1 MRNHTSQARLSR
13 REMLGRAGQAAA
25 GSALAAPLFSSAI
38 LSCATA
44 ADTPALNGEAG
55 VDRVVVLPGRTWLRG
70 WAGYGEP
77 PQHSRPRRPSESPAP
92 APTGPEFAV
101 QWSKESGPAGVR
113 FGDPKS
119 LVTTA
124 TFAMPGAY
132 VLRLTADNG
141 QTKATSTLNVSVET
155 PPPAKQ
161 LDAVYTKPFQHRQP
175 ALERARQGA
184 DRQLDSALHRP
195 DQPHR
200 PHHRARRHRQ
210 LRRSR
215 QSAPRRTARRSQ
227 RLRLLQRLGA
237 PDRRGDEH
245 RADDRSAG
253 RPRRSS
259 GPTRKCGRR
268 WTTGFPKS
276 SRAQEPDGYLQTAF
290 TLPRIDGARQHH
302 ARPVPALGAPRRPR
316 RLHRRLLPG
325 IGHQSLHDDRQ
336 QGRPPLQ
343 RGEEAGRLLGTAI
356 SARRPRRPGTTAIR
370 KWSRRWCASA
380 AS

>member
-1 MRNHTSQARLSR
+1 
-13 REMLGRAGQAAA
+13 MLGRAGQAAA

-44 ADTPALNGEAG
+44 ADSPALNGEAG

-124 TFAMPGAY
+124 IFAMPGAY

-141 QTKATSTLNVSVET
+141 QAKATSTLNVSVET

-161 LDAVYTKPFQHRQP
+161 LDAVYTKPFRIDSPLWNARAHALIVDWIPHCIDQINRTDLTIGPGGIDNFVEAGKALRGEPHGAHKGYVFSNAWVHQTVEAMSIALMIDPQGDAEIIGAHRKM
-175 ALERARQGA
+175 RAT
-184 DRQLDSALHRP
+184 LDDWIP
-195 DQPHR
+195 KI
-200 PHHRARRHRQ
+200 
-210 LRRSR
+210 
-215 QSAPRRTARRSQ
+215 
-227 RLRLLQRLGA
+227 LG
-237 PDRRGDEH
+237 
-245 RADDRSAG
+245 
-253 RPRRSS
+253 
-259 GPTRKCGRR
+259 
-268 WTTGFPKS
+268 
-276 SRAQEPDGYLQTAF
+276 AQEPDGYLQTAF

-302 ARPVPALGAPRRPR
+302 ARPVPALGAPRRTTKATPR
-316 RLHRRLLPG
+316 ATFWN
-325 IGHQSLHDDRQ
+325 
-336 QGRPPLQ
+336 RPS
-343 RGEEAGRLLGTAI
+343 I
-356 SARRPRRPGTTAIR
+356 TT
-370 KWSRRWCASA
+370 
-380 AS
+380 